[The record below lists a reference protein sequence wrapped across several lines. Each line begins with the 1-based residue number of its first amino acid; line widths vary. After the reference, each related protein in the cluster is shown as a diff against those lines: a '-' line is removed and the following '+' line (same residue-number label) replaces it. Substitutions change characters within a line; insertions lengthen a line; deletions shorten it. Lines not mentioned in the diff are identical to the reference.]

1 MKMKKIRIEL
11 EAELV
16 AWAKQVAEEN
26 GWTVEKAF
34 QEIYSEAYKKF
45 ELGQ

>member
-1 MKMKKIRIEL
+1 MKMKKVRIEL

-16 AWAKQVAEEN
+16 AWAEQVAKEN

-34 QEIYSEAYKKF
+34 QEIYAEAYKTF
-45 ELGQ
+45 EKGQ